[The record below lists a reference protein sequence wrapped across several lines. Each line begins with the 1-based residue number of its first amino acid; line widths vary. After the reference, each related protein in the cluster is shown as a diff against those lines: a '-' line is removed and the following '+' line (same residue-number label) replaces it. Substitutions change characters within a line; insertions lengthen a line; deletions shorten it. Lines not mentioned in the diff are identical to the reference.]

1 MKKIFNTIVFII
13 ILFTL
18 SGCFNYK
25 EINDYAIVSGISIDE
40 NKGKSVNKYKVGIQ
54 IMNAKKDEES
64 DSSLI
69 TFYEASGKTI
79 YDALEKIMLDSPK
92 ELYLGHNE
100 VVVISE
106 ELLKKENPLNYLDYF
121 MRDPGSEKDSAVMVS
136 KEKDASSILKV
147 ITPLETLP
155 SKNLRSTLSVADNF
169 SGILTVVTIDEF
181 ISDLSNPKTEAIIPS
196 VKIEG
201 KVKKGEMMDNI
212 QNSDPKTKLTFDTLG
227 YFKDNK
233 LKGYLT
239 ANESVGY
246 NFLANFP
253 KETYINVK
261 CDKNNYATLR
271 INSNKFKEKFYYEGK
286 TPVVNVN
293 IKVNADLLEYNCKTD
308 FLKNKNEVKK
318 LENKAKKR
326 VNKLMNQ
333 TISKLYK
340 EEKTD
345 TLKYGE
351 KFYTKKYKETKNL
364 KYNTKDIIEKAKFK
378 FNTKVSIKSTE
389 LTIKSV
395 RKENSNE

>member
-1 MKKIFNTIVFII
+1 MKKIFKITIFII

-25 EINDYAIVSGISIDE
+25 EINDYAIVSGISIDK
-40 NKGKSVNKYKVGIQ
+40 NKEKSVNKYKVGIQ

-181 ISDLSNPKTEAIIPS
+181 ISDLSNSKTEAIIPS
-196 VKIEG
+196 VKIKG
-201 KVKKGEMMDNI
+201 KINKGEKMDNI
-212 QNSDPKTKLTFDTLG
+212 KESNPNTKLTFDTLA
-227 YFKDNK
+227 YFKNNK
-233 LKGYLT
+233 LKGYLS

-246 NFLANFP
+246 NFLANVA
-253 KETYINVK
+253 KETYVNIK
-261 CDKNNYATLR
+261 CDSKNYATLR
-271 INSNKFKEKFYYEGK
+271 LANSNFKENLYYENNN
-286 TPVVNVN
+286 PIVN
-293 IKVNADLLEYNCKTD
+293 IKTKIDADLLEYNCKSD
-308 FLKNKNEVKK
+308 FLNNDKVIKK
-318 LENKAKKR
+318 LEIKAKNR
-326 VNKLMNQ
+326 VNTLMNK
-333 TISKLYK
+333 TIDKLYVK
-340 EEKTD
+340 EKAD
-345 TLKYGE
+345 VLKYAE
-351 KFYTKKYKETKNL
+351 KFYSKKYKETKKLGYKN
-364 KYNTKDIIEKAKFK
+364 KDILNKISFK
-378 FNTKVSIKSTE
+378 FNTNVQIKSTE
-389 LTIKSV
+389 LSIKSV
-395 RKENSNE
+395 RKENSYE

>member
-1 MKKIFNTIVFII
+1 MKKIFKITIFII

-40 NKGKSVNKYKVGIQ
+40 NKEKSVDKYKVGIQ

-106 ELLKKENPLNYLDYF
+106 DLLKKENPLNYLDYF
-121 MRDPGSEKDSAVMVS
+121 MRDPESEKDAAVMVS

-169 SGILTVVTIDEF
+169 SGILTLVTIDEF
-181 ISDLSNPKTEAIIPS
+181 ISDLSNPMVEAIIPS

-201 KVKKGEMMDNI
+201 KVNKGEKTDNI
-212 QNSDPKTKLTFDTLG
+212 KESDPNTKLTFDTLG
-227 YFKDNK
+227 YFKNNK
-233 LKGYLT
+233 LKGYLST
-239 ANESVGY
+239 NESVGY
-246 NFLANFP
+246 NFLANLP
-253 KETYINVK
+253 KESYVNVK
-261 CDKNNYATLR
+261 CDDKNYATIR
-271 INSNKFKEKFYYEGK
+271 INNNNFKEKFYYDNK
-286 TPVVNVN
+286 KPVVNVK

-308 FLKNKNEVKK
+308 FLNDKKVIKK
-318 LENKAKKR
+318 LENKAKAR
-326 VNKLMNQ
+326 INKLMSETTN
-333 TISKLYK
+333 KLYK
-340 EEKTD
+340 EDKAD
-345 TLKYGE
+345 ALKYAE
-351 KFYTKKYKETKNL
+351 KFYLKKYSETKKLGYKN
-364 KYNTKDIIEKAKFK
+364 KDILDKITFK
-378 FNTKVSIKSTE
+378 FNTNVQIKSTE
-389 LTIKSV
+389 LSIKSV
-395 RKENSNE
+395 RKENGYE

>member
-1 MKKIFNTIVFII
+1 MKKIFKITIFII

-25 EINDYAIVSGISIDE
+25 EINDYAIVSGISIDK
-40 NKGKSVNKYKVGIQ
+40 NKEKSVNKYKVGIQ

-121 MRDPGSEKDSAVMVS
+121 MREPGSEKDSAVMVS

-181 ISDLSNPKTEAIIPS
+181 ISDLSNSKTEAIIPS
-196 VKIEG
+196 VKIKG
-201 KVKKGEMMDNI
+201 KINKGEKMDNI
-212 QNSDPKTKLTFDTLG
+212 KESNPNTKLTFDTLA
-227 YFKDNK
+227 YFKNNK
-233 LKGYLT
+233 LKGYLS

-246 NFLANFP
+246 NFLANVA
-253 KETYINVK
+253 KETYVNIK
-261 CDKNNYATLR
+261 CDSKNYATLR
-271 INSNKFKEKFYYEGK
+271 LVNSNFKENLYYENNN
-286 TPVVNVN
+286 PIVN
-293 IKVNADLLEYNCKTD
+293 IKTKIDADLLEYNCKSD
-308 FLKNKNEVKK
+308 FLNNDKVIKK
-318 LENKAKKR
+318 LEIKAKNR
-326 VNKLMNQ
+326 VNTLMNK
-333 TISKLYK
+333 TIDKLYVK
-340 EEKTD
+340 EKAD
-345 TLKYGE
+345 VLKYAE
-351 KFYTKKYKETKNL
+351 KFYSKKYKETKKLGYEN
-364 KYNTKDIIEKAKFK
+364 KDILNKISFK
-378 FNTKVSIKSTE
+378 FNTNVQIKSTE
-389 LTIKSV
+389 LSIKSV
-395 RKENSNE
+395 RKENSYE

>member
-1 MKKIFNTIVFII
+1 MKKIFKITIFII

-40 NKGKSVNKYKVGIQ
+40 NKEKSVDKYKVGIQ

-106 ELLKKENPLNYLDYF
+106 DLLKKENPLNYLDYF
-121 MRDPGSEKDSAVMVS
+121 MRDPESEKDAAVMVS

-169 SGILTVVTIDEF
+169 SGILTLVTIDEF
-181 ISDLSNPKTEAIIPS
+181 ISDLSNPMVEAIIPS

-201 KVKKGEMMDNI
+201 KVNKGEKTDNI
-212 QNSDPKTKLTFDTLG
+212 KESDPNTKLTFDTLG
-227 YFKDNK
+227 YFKNNK
-233 LKGYLT
+233 LKGYLST
-239 ANESVGY
+239 NESVGY
-246 NFLANFP
+246 NFLANLP
-253 KETYINVK
+253 KESYVNVK
-261 CDKNNYATLR
+261 CDDKNYATIR
-271 INSNKFKEKFYYEGK
+271 INNNNFKEKFYYDNK
-286 TPVVNVN
+286 KPVVNVK

-308 FLKNKNEVKK
+308 FLNDKKVIKK
-318 LENKAKKR
+318 LESKAKAR
-326 VNKLMNQ
+326 INKLMSETTN
-333 TISKLYK
+333 KLYK
-340 EEKTD
+340 EDKAD
-345 TLKYGE
+345 ALKYRE
-351 KFYTKKYKETKNL
+351 KFYLKKYSETKKLGYKN
-364 KYNTKDIIEKAKFK
+364 KDILDKITFK
-378 FNTKVSIKSTE
+378 FNTNVQIKSTE
-389 LTIKSV
+389 LSIKSV
-395 RKENSNE
+395 RKENGYE

>member
-1 MKKIFNTIVFII
+1 MKKIFKITIFII

-40 NKGKSVNKYKVGIQ
+40 NKEKSVDKYKVGIQ

-121 MRDPGSEKDSAVMVS
+121 MRDPESEKDAAVMVS
-136 KEKDASSILKV
+136 KEKDASSILKI

-181 ISDLSNPKTEAIIPS
+181 ISDLSNSKTEAIIPS

-201 KVKKGEMMDNI
+201 KINKGKKMDNI
-212 QNSDPKTKLTFDTLG
+212 KESNPNTKLTFDTLG
-227 YFKDNK
+227 YFKNNK

-239 ANESVGY
+239 TNESVGY
-246 NFLANFP
+246 NFLANVA
-253 KETYINVK
+253 KENYVNVK
-261 CDKNNYATLR
+261 CDSKNYATLKLV
-271 INSNKFKEKFYYEGK
+271 NNNFKEKLYYENNN
-286 TPVVNVN
+286 P
-293 IKVNADLLEYNCKTD
+293 
-308 FLKNKNEVKK
+308 
-318 LENKAKKR
+318 
-326 VNKLMNQ
+326 
-333 TISKLYK
+333 
-340 EEKTD
+340 
-345 TLKYGE
+345 
-351 KFYTKKYKETKNL
+351 
-364 KYNTKDIIEKAKFK
+364 IIP
-378 FNTKVSIKSTE
+378 
-389 LTIKSV
+389 
-395 RKENSNE
+395 

>member
-1 MKKIFNTIVFII
+1 MKKIFKITIFII

-25 EINDYAIVSGISIDE
+25 EINDYAIVSGISIDK
-40 NKGKSVNKYKVGIQ
+40 NKEKSVNKYKVGIQ

-121 MRDPGSEKDSAVMVS
+121 MREPGSEKDSAVMVS

-181 ISDLSNPKTEAIIPS
+181 ISDLSNSKTEAIIPS
-196 VKIEG
+196 VKIKG
-201 KVKKGEMMDNI
+201 KINKGEKMDNI
-212 QNSDPKTKLTFDTLG
+212 KESNPNTKLTFDTLA
-227 YFKDNK
+227 YFKNNK
-233 LKGYLT
+233 LKGYLS

-246 NFLANFP
+246 NFLANVA
-253 KETYINVK
+253 KETYVNIK
-261 CDKNNYATLR
+261 CDSKNYATLR
-271 INSNKFKEKFYYEGK
+271 LVNSNFKENLYYENNN
-286 TPVVNVN
+286 PIVN
-293 IKVNADLLEYNCKTD
+293 IKTKIDADLLEYNCKSD
-308 FLKNKNEVKK
+308 FLNNDKVIKK
-318 LENKAKKR
+318 LEIKAKNR
-326 VNKLMNQ
+326 VNTLMNK
-333 TISKLYK
+333 TIDKLYVK
-340 EEKTD
+340 EKAD
-345 TLKYGE
+345 VLKYAE
-351 KFYTKKYKETKNL
+351 KFYSKKYKETKKLGYKN
-364 KYNTKDIIEKAKFK
+364 KDILNKISFK
-378 FNTKVSIKSTE
+378 FNTNVQIKSTE
-389 LTIKSV
+389 LSIKSV
-395 RKENSNE
+395 RKENSYE

>member
-1 MKKIFNTIVFII
+1 MKKIFKITIFII

-40 NKGKSVNKYKVGIQ
+40 NKEKSVDKYKVGIQ

-106 ELLKKENPLNYLDYF
+106 DLLKKENPLNYLDYF
-121 MRDPGSEKDSAVMVS
+121 MRDPESEKDAAVMVS

-169 SGILTVVTIDEF
+169 SGILTLVTIDEF
-181 ISDLSNPKTEAIIPS
+181 ISDLSNPMVEAIIPS

-201 KVKKGEMMDNI
+201 KVNKGEKTDNI
-212 QNSDPKTKLTFDTLG
+212 KESDPNTKLTFDTLG
-227 YFKDNK
+227 YFKNNK
-233 LKGYLT
+233 LKGYLST
-239 ANESVGY
+239 NESVGY
-246 NFLANFP
+246 NFLANLP
-253 KETYINVK
+253 KESYVNVK
-261 CDKNNYATLR
+261 CDDKNYATIR
-271 INSNKFKEKFYYEGK
+271 INNNNFKEKFYYDNK
-286 TPVVNVN
+286 KPVVNVK

-308 FLKNKNEVKK
+308 FLNDKKVIKK
-318 LENKAKKR
+318 LESKAKAR
-326 VNKLMNQ
+326 INKLMSETTN
-333 TISKLYK
+333 KLYK
-340 EEKTD
+340 EDKAD
-345 TLKYGE
+345 ALKYAE
-351 KFYTKKYKETKNL
+351 KFYLKKYSETKKLGYKN
-364 KYNTKDIIEKAKFK
+364 KDILDKITFK
-378 FNTKVSIKSTE
+378 FNTNVQIKSTE
-389 LTIKSV
+389 LSIKSV
-395 RKENSNE
+395 RKENGYE